1 MFKVLVIAYY
11 FPPLGLSGV
20 QRTVKFVK
28 YLPSNNWSPTVLTCG
43 DIAYYSY
50 DNDLLDE
57 VTNNDIKIVRVSGK
71 EINSRLRKKGITKM
85 PSEFIRKLLNR
96 LSQTFFIPDNKI
108 GWSKKAIITAR
119 QLLKSE
125 KFDEIFV
132 TAPPFSSF
140 QMACK
145 LKKEFNLPLIVDYRD
160 LWFGNHFSFYPTP
173 FHSLLHK
180 RMEYKSLKTAD
191 KVITINRRMKEKL
204 IETYKFLTFKDVYII
219 PQGFDP
225 ADFDGIV
232 SEKKL
237 KSKMIIIYSGTFYE
251 FITPKFFLKAFK
263 LLTIER
269 PEIAAN
275 IELHFT
281 GFLRKEN
288 RRLIKKL
295 SLQEY
300 VTENGYLS
308 HRTSLIKTMSSDIL
322 WLMIG
327 NGKNADTVSTGKAFE
342 YFGTRKPV
350 IACVPDGSLRNS
362 LEEYGAAFITDP
374 DNIEQ
379 IKNTIVKV
387 YELYIKNNLPVP
399 NEEFI
404 LNLRRDYLTEL
415 LTKQMQ
421 FLLRS

>member
-1 MFKVLVIAYY
+1 
-11 FPPLGLSGV
+11 
-20 QRTVKFVK
+20 
-28 YLPSNNWSPTVLTCG
+28 
-43 DIAYYSY
+43 
-50 DNDLLDE
+50 
-57 VTNNDIKIVRVSGK
+57 
-71 EINSRLRKKGITKM
+71 
-85 PSEFIRKLLNR
+85 
-96 LSQTFFIPDNKI
+96 
-108 GWSKKAIITAR
+108 
-119 QLLKSE
+119 
-125 KFDEIFV
+125 
-132 TAPPFSSF
+132 
-140 QMACK
+140 MACK

-308 HRTSLIKTMSSDIL
+308 HRTSLIKTMSSDFL

>member
-20 QRTVKFVK
+20 QRTAKFVK
-28 YLPSNNWSPTVLTCG
+28 YLPANNWSPIVLTCG

-50 DNDLLDE
+50 DNEMLDE
-57 VTNNDIKIVRVSGK
+57 VTDNNIKIVRVNGS
-71 EINSRLRKKGITKM
+71 EINSRLRHKGASKM

-96 LSQTFFIPDNKI
+96 ISQTFFIPDNKI
-108 GWSKKAIITAR
+108 GWASKAIKEAR
-119 QLLKSE
+119 TLLKSE
-125 KFDEIFV
+125 KFDIIFV

-173 FHSLLHK
+173 IHSLIHK
-180 RMEYKSLKTAD
+180 QMEYKSLKAAD

-219 PQGFDP
+219 PQGFDLS
-225 ADFDGIV
+225 DFEGIAP
-232 SEKKL
+232 EKKL
-237 KSKMIIIYSGTFYE
+237 KSKMIIMYSGIFYE

-281 GFLRKEN
+281 GFLRTEN
-288 RRLIKKL
+288 QRLIKKL

-300 VTENGYLS
+300 VKENGYLS
-308 HRTSLIKTMSSDIL
+308 HHTSLVKIMSSDVL
-322 WLMIG
+322 WLMVG

-362 LEEYGAAFITDP
+362 LEEYGAAFIVEP
-374 DNIEQ
+374 ENIEQ
-379 IKNTIVKV
+379 IKNTFVKV